1 MLKFLQKI
9 LPNFHSPPPKFS
21 FSLPFQKKLAT
32 SFKQQYNPSKLES
45 TQYKLPP
52 SFQSDVENRFVR
64 TWSKLISFPLD
75 EQSFKLKEYKHKKK
89 NQLLLNPEEKLTN
102 TPRESYYEALLYFS
116 TNKDLQNSLRS
127 FNAETIRI
135 DLMFDLLD
143 CLAGLSSFS
152 HCYCLDEN
160 HGLRNVVIVTAAVD
174 HINFFK
180 PWLIDKDMRIIAY
193 PSWCGQ
199 SVIEIRIDLFQKN
212 VNNEE
217 ELVGNAIFLM
227 AARNLKNNKEKFEV
241 PKLSFEG
248 ELEKDICIKR
258 YAEGAKN
265 QEIRKINGKNVLD
278 VPPPTVEEIKNMHEV
293 FKLCEKSK
301 NGKDFLYQ
309 EETKIYK
316 TLMMYPQNQNLYG
329 TVFFC
334 FYIKFSIIDFSIFFN
349 FFQFFSNKDLWR
361 IYNKRRL

>member
-1 MLKFLQKI
+1 MLKFFKKI
-9 LPNFHSPPPKFS
+9 LPQFHSPPPKFL
-21 FSLPFQKKLAT
+21 FTLPFQSKLVT

-45 TQYKLPP
+45 TQYKLNP
-52 SFQSDVENRFVR
+52 SIQSEVENRLVR
-64 TWSKLISFPLD
+64 AWRKLVSFPID

-89 NQLLLNPEEKLTN
+89 NQLSLSEEEKLTN
-102 TPRESYYEALLYFS
+102 TPRESYYEALLLFS
-116 TNKDLQNSLRS
+116 TNKDLQHSLRS
-127 FNAETIRI
+127 IMAETIRI

-160 HGLRNVVIVTAAVD
+160 LTLRNVVIVTAAVD

-180 PWLIDKDMRIIAY
+180 PWLIDRDMRIIAY

-212 VNNEE
+212 DNNEE
-217 ELVGNAIFLM
+217 EIVGNAIFLM
-227 AARNLKNNKEKFEV
+227 AARNLKNNKEKFQV

-248 ELEKDICIKR
+248 ELEKEVCIKR
-258 YAEGAKN
+258 FAEGVKN
-265 QEIRKINGKNVLD
+265 QEIRKINAKNVLD

-301 NGKDFLYQ
+301 QGKDFLYQ

-329 TVFFC
+329 TVSFEFSFVFSLYFCIVFLNVFF
-334 FYIKFSIIDFSIFFN
+334 SLN
-349 FFQFFSNKDLWR
+349 FFH
-361 IYNKRRL
+361 